1 MKTTFIYTTLF
12 GLSLFT
18 ISGCGIQDNTSPTDR
33 SSSPQNELVSEVE
46 KPLIYSSS
54 ITSESDVSVKE
65 EENLAGENTIEVITN
80 PENIA
85 VLVNSQYTLSNE
97 HIPNDLVYPNVPF
110 MFEEKIDK
118 RKMRSEAANA
128 LEGLFLEAENNG
140 LALLGVSAYRS
151 YQTQNA
157 LFNYNVQKDGEEK
170 ARTYSAV
177 PGQSEHQTGL
187 AIDVTGDSLTCLLE
201 DCFADT
207 EEGKWL
213 AENAAE
219 FGFIIRYPNEKKDI
233 TGYQF
238 EPWHLRY
245 VGKEMAIAITTLGF
259 TLEEYMNAVPVS
271 N

>member
-12 GLSLFT
+12 GLSLVI
-18 ISGCGIQDNTSPTDR
+18 ISGCNIQDNTSPADR
-33 SSSPQNELVSEVE
+33 SALPQNELVSEVE
-46 KPLIYSSS
+46 KPLIYSES
-54 ITSESDVSVKE
+54 ITSENDVSDKE
-65 EENLAGENTIEVITN
+65 AENLAEKNTIEVITN
-80 PENIA
+80 PESVA
-85 VLVNSQYTLSNE
+85 VLVNNQYLLSE
-97 HIPNDLVYPNVPF
+97 DYIPLDLVYPNVPF

-128 LEGLFLEAENNG
+128 LEDLFLEAKNNG
-140 LALLGVSAYRS
+140 QALLGVSAYRS
-151 YQTQNA
+151 YQTQKA
-157 LFNYNVQKDGEEK
+157 LFNYYVERDGEEK

-187 AIDVTGDSLTCLLE
+187 AIDVVGESLTCLLE

-213 AENAAE
+213 VENAAD
-219 FGFIIRYPNEKKDI
+219 FGFIIRYPIEKEDI

-245 VGKEMAIAITTLGF
+245 VGKEMAIAVTTLGF